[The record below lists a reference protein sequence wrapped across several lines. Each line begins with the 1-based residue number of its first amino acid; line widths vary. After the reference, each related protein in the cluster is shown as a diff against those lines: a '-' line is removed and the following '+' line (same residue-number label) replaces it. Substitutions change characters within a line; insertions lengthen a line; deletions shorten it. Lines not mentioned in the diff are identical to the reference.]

1 MTEHEILQ
9 TLEVLGNLVDQATLL
24 HESQNTL
31 LGLCCAL
38 VEIVEGFLAGLDE
51 DSNQV
56 ALLIGQN
63 NLRDLIFSLDGY
75 SGDPV
80 RKTRCTQLAAD
91 LRGLMR
97 AAYGEI
103 L

>member
-1 MTEHEILQ
+1 MSTTSNRVRRL
-9 TLEVLGNLVDQATLL
+9 TLEEIAVL
-24 HESQNTL
+24 
-31 LGLCCAL
+31 
-38 VEIVEGFLAGLDE
+38 FLAGLDE
-51 DSNQV
+51 DPNQV

-63 NLRDLIFSLDGY
+63 NLRDLIFSLDAY

-80 RKTRCTQLAAD
+80 RQTRCTQLAAD